1 MTIEMGSDMTYYR
14 YRELKEPLQRY
25 VGQLLPGS
33 QRILPLLEGSLMLV
47 LATTVALYV
56 Y

>member
-1 MTIEMGSDMTYYR
+1 MTYYR
-14 YRELKEPLQRY
+14 YKELKDPVHRC
-25 VGQLLPGS
+25 VRQLLPGS
-33 QRILPLLEGSLMLV
+33 HWSLAALEGSLMLV